1 MQLNQ
6 TRRNSSDRFRRP
18 KRKHPGQRTG
28 VFAGLAVDQCCQR
41 QAKWLNA
48 LLASAMR
55 WVFSRFWIVV
65 PVLL

>member
-1 MQLNQ
+1 MTHGLRGALGAAEQGKNKQPQAIGLGLLL
-6 TRRNSSDRFRRP
+6 SCADDSD
-18 KRKHPGQRTG
+18 
-28 VFAGLAVDQCCQR
+28 
-41 QAKWLNA
+41 QAKWLKA